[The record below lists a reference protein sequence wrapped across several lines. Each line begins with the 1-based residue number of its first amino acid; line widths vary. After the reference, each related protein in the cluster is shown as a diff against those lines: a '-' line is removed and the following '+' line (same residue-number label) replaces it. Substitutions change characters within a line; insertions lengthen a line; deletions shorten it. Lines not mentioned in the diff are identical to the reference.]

1 MNAFPTRMPNECA
14 NLTAADS
21 LANPSKHGGLF
32 VKVFRRAIGWFEV
45 RPAALNPSLVR
56 SLAYARINRDYDAL
70 GRS

>member
-1 MNAFPTRMPNECA
+1 MNTFPTRIPNERS

-21 LANPSKHGGLF
+21 LANPNKQGGF
-32 VKVFRRAIGWFEV
+32 FAKVFRRAIGWFEV
-45 RPAALNPSLVR
+45 RPAALNPGLVR